1 MRNPLQTI
9 KIAYILNF
17 NQQMTDFYQSI
28 VVNYHGVQILK
39 DLNSLYKTGDSRM
52 FLQGLYGILHG
63 IFRKLYVFLPG
74 IFRKFY
80 SFPVTVKR
88 EKKIS
93 DET

>member
-1 MRNPLQTI
+1 
-9 KIAYILNF
+9 
-17 NQQMTDFYQSI
+17 
-28 VVNYHGVQILK
+28 
-39 DLNSLYKTGDSRM
+39 M

-93 DET
+93 DETWKETNWQWFLNGYAQNAAMVA

>member
-1 MRNPLQTI
+1 
-9 KIAYILNF
+9 
-17 NQQMTDFYQSI
+17 
-28 VVNYHGVQILK
+28 
-39 DLNSLYKTGDSRM
+39 M